1 MSNLN
6 EGFKVPDMSKVGIH
20 QTSELG
26 IINRLNES
34 HNRAGAQGTKPM
46 NESAGEATCPCC
58 GATWTPSVTTEDG
71 ASQLCPVCGSTL
83 MDPNQPGVQDS
94 AVEDEQHTE
103 EMEQAKLESTLQEY
117 INLVDAGSMN
127 EAKQLI
133 ESAEA
138 KVICE
143 ACEDGTSD
151 IMLEK
156 FVIKVD
162 STGHKTKKKV
172 RTKKMKRTAAQK
184 AALRKARKSANK
196 SAAKKKRKKAMKAR
210 ARLGLNESIRK
221 TQISHAIM
229 EMLESQGVTSVSAK
243 AVNRAINE
251 AYHMNGAEVQLPEE
265 KALSTLETILG
276 NHGLEVTDSET
287 KVTDGVLIA
296 SVSVKDTD
304 AEVYLGDIAD
314 EVEDSL
320 DGYAV
325 DYDEPDDPDEN
336 GIVDIDFYF
345 VPQLQVNESEDNSDD
360 GDKKDPENKDDGKK
374 EPTNEC
380 DDPKAKKMNESMKVG
395 NYDALFESMAG
406 GVENI
411 RCKMNPAFIKPNQV
425 ILDAGEGTVFKA
437 LTESVAVDG
446 GFKMAVEICNSKN
459 AELAGLVPGA
469 EVTLSSDGDY
479 FLMRSNPM
487 A

>member
-6 EGFKVPDMSKVGIH
+6 EGFKVPDMTKVGVH

-34 HNRAGAQGTKPM
+34 HNRASANGTKPM
-46 NESAGEATCPCC
+46 NESAGEATCPIC
-58 GATWTPSVTTEDG
+58 GATWTPGATTEDG
-71 ASQLCPVCGSTL
+71 ASQCCPVCGSALT
-83 MDPNQPGVQDS
+83 DPTQPGVQDS

-103 EMEQAKLESTLQEY
+103 EIEQAKLESTLQEY
-117 INLVDAGSMN
+117 IDLINAGSMN
-127 EAKQLI
+127 EAKQLV
-133 ESAEA
+133 ESADA

-143 ACEDGTSD
+143 ACEDGTPG

-162 STGHKTKKKV
+162 ASGHKTKKKV

-184 AALRKARKSANK
+184 AALRKARKTANK

-251 AYHMNGAEVQLPEE
+251 AYHMNEAEVQLPEE
-265 KALSTLETILG
+265 KALSALETVLG

-314 EVEDSL
+314 EVEESL

-360 GDKKDPENKDDGKK
+360 NCDDPENKDNEDKK
-374 EPTNEC
+374 DPTNEC
-380 DDPKAKKMNESMKVG
+380 DDPNAKKVNEGLQIPTYS
-395 NYDALFESMAG
+395 ALFESMAG
-406 GVENI
+406 GVDNI

-459 AELAGLVPGA
+459 SELAGLVPGA